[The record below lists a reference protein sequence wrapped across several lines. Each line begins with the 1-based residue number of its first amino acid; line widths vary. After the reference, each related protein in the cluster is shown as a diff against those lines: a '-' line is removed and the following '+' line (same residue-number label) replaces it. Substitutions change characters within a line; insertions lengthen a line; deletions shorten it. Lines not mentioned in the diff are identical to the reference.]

1 VVQEG
6 LNNGFRHGSKG
17 SQGLEAALIDGRLEL
32 GISNQNR
39 HNAAS
44 ALSSSADRIG
54 LIGMRLRVE
63 ALGGNMSVELGEM
76 TFLRVSIPIGSPVLP
91 GRKAR

>member
-1 VVQEG
+1 VAQEG

-17 SQGLEAALIDGRLEL
+17 SQRVEATAADGRLEL
-32 GISNQNR
+32 SISNLNR
-39 HNAAS
+39 HSAAS
-44 ALSSSADRIG
+44 ALSASADRIG

-76 TFLRVSIPIGSPVLP
+76 TFLRVSIPIVSPVLL
-91 GRKAR
+91 GRKAH